1 MAEQTNVINID
12 GKEYKQDDFS
22 EAQKVIINRLSKLQV
37 DAQHIRVALNENVFL
52 QESYVKKLKESLE
65 NKTNTD
71 LL

>member
-22 EAQKVIINRLSKLQV
+22 ESQRVIINRLSKLQV
-37 DAQHIRVALNENVFL
+37 DAQQLRVALNENVFL